1 MLDVLARCSGNGG
14 PLAVST
20 RPLHFAPGRRHS
32 LQILQS
38 TRVDCPLGVS
48 WPGPSLRI
56 TKFPPSQLRRH
67 TRPFITLP
75 CRWKGVGVGRGERKA
90 TQTINR
96 SREKGR
102 GFVARQLS
110 CSSTSTSRV
119 GEGCGL
125 QRNHESPDGS
135 REAMRRRWT
144 HGWKRRQTRV
154 MQLSMGVLGFGP
166 AEIEREREKSSHDF
180 ALARTEQPAM
190 SPARR
195 VNQLATAS
203 GDRVL
208 PVSALSHRIWTWKS
222 VHFISSSTLNWQPSN
237 KIVVEK
243 NQLK

>member
-1 MLDVLARCSGNGG
+1 MGAVGCQHSSPSFRPGTS
-14 PLAVST
+14 PLAPDST
-20 RPLHFAPGRRHS
+20 EYESRLPVGRQ
-32 LQILQS
+32 LA
-38 TRVDCPLGVS
+38 
-48 WPGPSLRI
+48 GPFPSYH
-56 TKFPPSQLRRH
+56 KVPPPSQLRRH

-135 REAMRRRWT
+135 REAMRRRWA

-154 MQLSMGVLGFGP
+154 MQLSMGGVLGFAP
-166 AEIEREREKSSHDF
+166 AEIEREREK
-180 ALARTEQPAM
+180 LT
-190 SPARR
+190 
-195 VNQLATAS
+195 
-203 GDRVL
+203 
-208 PVSALSHRIWTWKS
+208 
-222 VHFISSSTLNWQPSN
+222 
-237 KIVVEK
+237 
-243 NQLK
+243 

>member
-1 MLDVLARCSGNGG
+1 MGMTGSFHGSSSLCSLIDVGRLGQMLREWG

-135 REAMRRRWT
+135 REAMRRRWA

-154 MQLSMGVLGFGP
+154 MQLSMGVLGFAP
-166 AEIEREREKSSHDF
+166 AEIERERKKAHMTSRWHGQNSLRCRLQD
-180 ALARTEQPAM
+180 A
-190 SPARR
+190 
-195 VNQLATAS
+195 
-203 GDRVL
+203 
-208 PVSALSHRIWTWKS
+208 
-222 VHFISSSTLNWQPSN
+222 
-237 KIVVEK
+237 
-243 NQLK
+243 